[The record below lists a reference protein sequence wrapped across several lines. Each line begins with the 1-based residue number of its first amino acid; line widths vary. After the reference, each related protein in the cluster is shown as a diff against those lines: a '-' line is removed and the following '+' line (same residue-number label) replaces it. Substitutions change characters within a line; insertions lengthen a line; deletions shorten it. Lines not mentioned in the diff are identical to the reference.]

1 MSNDNKGNKDNK
13 DNKDINIL
21 AADREKTIVRTS
33 VIGIIANVLL
43 AAFKAAVGIISN
55 SIAVTLDAVNNLSD
69 ALSSVITI
77 IGAKLGAKKP
87 DKKHPHGY
95 GRIEYLSS
103 MIVAAIVL
111 YAGITSLVESVKKI
125 IHPEAAD
132 YGMVSLIIIAVAIIV
147 KLLLGRYVKKQG
159 EKVNS
164 GALVASGKDAS
175 FDAILSASVLASAIV
190 FLIWGISLEAYV
202 GVIISIVIIK
212 AGIEMMI
219 ETLND
224 IIGQRGDAEMSKQIK
239 RLVNEEPEVRGAYD
253 LNLFNYGPD
262 KYYGSVHME
271 LPDTMTVDEVDVLT
285 RKIQLKVYQETGVI
299 LTGIGVYSYNTS
311 NDEAAEIRNTVQHT
325 ILSHDWALQMHGFY
339 VDTINKT
346 MRFDV
351 VVSFDIDHKEALGIM
366 TGEVKKL
373 YPDYDIQIIPDVDVT
388 D

>member
-1 MSNDNKGNKDNK
+1 MGKESKDNK
-13 DNKDINIL
+13 DMAVLSAN
-21 AADREKTIVRTS
+21 REKTIVRTS
-33 VIGIIANVLL
+33 IIGIVTNVLL
-43 AAFKAAVGIISN
+43 AAFKAAVGLISN

-132 YGMVSLIIIAVAIIV
+132 YGTVSLIIIAVAIIV
-147 KLLLGRYVKKQG
+147 KLVLGRYVKKQG

-224 IIGQRGDAEMSKQIK
+224 IIGQRGDAEMTRTIK
-239 RLVNEEPEVRGAYD
+239 KLLTEEPEIRGAYD

-285 RKIQLKVYQETGVI
+285 RKIQIKVYQETGVI

-311 NDEAAEIRNTVQHT
+311 NDEAAEIRNTVQKT
-325 ILSHDWALQMHGFY
+325 ILSNEWALQMHGFY
-339 VDTINKT
+339 VDIINKA

-351 VVSFDIDHKEALGIM
+351 VVSFDIDHKEAVAIM
-366 TGEVKKL
+366 TKQVQEL
-373 YPDYDIQIIPDVDVT
+373 YPDYTVSIISDIDVT
-388 D
+388 DV

>member
-1 MSNDNKGNKDNK
+1 MSNDNKGNKD
-13 DNKDINIL
+13 KDINIL

-87 DKKHPHGY
+87 DKKHPLGY

-164 GALVASGKDAS
+164 GALVASGKAAS

-190 FLIWGISLEAYV
+190 FLVWGISLEAYV

-239 RLVNEEPEVRGAYD
+239 RLVNEEPEARGSYD
-253 LNLFNYGPD
+253 LNLFTYGPD

-351 VVSFDIDHKEALGIM
+351 VVSFDIDHKEALDIM

-373 YPDYDIQIIPDVDVT
+373 YPDYDVQIIPDVDVT

>member
-1 MSNDNKGNKDNK
+1 MTQDNK
-13 DNKDINIL
+13 DMAVLSAN
-21 AADREKTIVRTS
+21 REKTIVRTS
-33 VIGIIANVLL
+33 IIGIVMNVLL
-43 AAFKAAVGIISN
+43 AAFKAAVGLISN

-87 DKKHPHGY
+87 DKKHPLGY

-224 IIGQRGDAEMSKQIK
+224 IIGQRGDAEMTRTIK
-239 RLVNEEPEVRGAYD
+239 KLLTEEPEIRGAYD

-271 LPDTMTVDEVDVLT
+271 LPDTMTVEEVDVLT
-285 RKIQLKVYQETGVI
+285 RKIQIKVYQETGVI

-311 NDEAAEIRNTVQHT
+311 NDEAAEIRNTVQKT
-325 ILSHDWALQMHGFY
+325 ILSNEWALQMHGFY

-351 VVSFDIDHKEALGIM
+351 VVSFDIDHKEAVDIM
-366 TGEVKKL
+366 TRQVHQL
-373 YPDYDIQIIPDVDVT
+373 YPDYSMSIISDIDAT
-388 D
+388 DI

>member
-1 MSNDNKGNKDNK
+1 MSNDNKGNKDS
-13 DNKDINIL
+13 KDISNL
-21 AADREKTIVRTS
+21 VVDREKTIVRTS
-33 VIGIIANVLL
+33 IIGIIANVFL

-87 DKKHPHGY
+87 DKKHPLGY

-132 YGMVSLIIIAVAIIV
+132 YGIVSLIIIAVAIIV
-147 KLLLGRYVKKQG
+147 KLLLGAYVKKQG

-224 IIGQRGDAEMSKQIK
+224 IIGQRGEAEMAKK
-239 RLVNEEPEVRGAYD
+239 VRALVTEEPEVRGAYD
-253 LNLFNYGPD
+253 LTLFNYGPD
-262 KYYGSVHME
+262 KYYGSLHME
-271 LPDTMTVDEVDVLT
+271 LPDTTTVDEVDVLT
-285 RKIQLKVYQETGVI
+285 RKLQLKIFRETGVI

-311 NDEAAEIRNTVQHT
+311 NAEAAEIRNTVQKT
-325 ILSHDWALQMHGFY
+325 ILSNEWALQMHGFY
-339 VDTINKT
+339 ADTVNKT
-346 MRFDV
+346 LRFDV
-351 VVSFDIDHKEALGIM
+351 VLSFDIESEEALGIM
-366 TGEVKKL
+366 QKQVQDL
-373 YPDYDIQIIPDVDVT
+373 YPEYEITIFPDVDVT